1 MGPGQVPGAAALAAR
16 GIRKAFRRGRQV
28 VPVLDVPLFELAPA
42 STVGLSGPSGSGKS
56 TLLNVF
62 AGILQADA
70 GEVLVG
76 GASQTALAPAE
87 RDRFRA
93 RHIGYVFQTFNLLP
107 PLSALENVMVPM
119 AFCTVISRGER
130 RERAMNLLAQVGLA
144 TRADRLPAE
153 LSYGEQQRVGIA
165 RAFANQPRLILAD
178 EPTASLEP
186 GLKHRI
192 AELLVQ
198 CCASSGAALLVA
210 SHDEAVLGH
219 MQRVERMERINRMA
233 GDTE

>member
-1 MGPGQVPGAAALAAR
+1 MADNTEPLIRIRGLSKAYQRGGQTL
-16 GIRKAFRRGRQV
+16 
-28 VPVLDVPLFELAPA
+28 PVLVNIDLDVQAGEFIALM
-42 STVGLSGPSGSGKS
+42 GPSGSGKS